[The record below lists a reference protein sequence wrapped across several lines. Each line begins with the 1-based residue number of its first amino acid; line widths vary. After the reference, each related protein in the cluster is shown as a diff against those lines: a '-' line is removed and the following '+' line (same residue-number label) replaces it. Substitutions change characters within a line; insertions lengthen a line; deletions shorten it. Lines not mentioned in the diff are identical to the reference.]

1 MSSLANQLEARHQ
14 RRLAGLRACGPRF
27 ALVVATLG
35 GARDG
40 QDPDPAQLAEG
51 LRRLAQWSGR
61 RFGPADL
68 DVPLGWLRLSR
79 AIGFFANLARRLR
92 PSAKNNFPR

>member
-1 MSSLANQLEARHQ
+1 MNTLADILDERHQ

-27 ALVVATLG
+27 SFVVATLG

>member
-1 MSSLANQLEARHQ
+1 
-14 RRLAGLRACGPRF
+14 
-27 ALVVATLG
+27 VATLG

-68 DVPLGWLRLSR
+68 DVPLGWLRLGR
-79 AIGFFANLARRLR
+79 AIGFFSNLVIRLR
-92 PSAKNNFPR
+92 PFAKKLFPK

>member
-1 MSSLANQLEARHQ
+1 VNTLADILDERHQ

-27 ALVVATLG
+27 SFVVATLG

-68 DVPLGWLRLSR
+68 DVPLGWLRLGR
-79 AIGFFANLARRLR
+79 LVAFFFNMVNRLR
-92 PSAKNNFPR
+92 PFAKKLFPK